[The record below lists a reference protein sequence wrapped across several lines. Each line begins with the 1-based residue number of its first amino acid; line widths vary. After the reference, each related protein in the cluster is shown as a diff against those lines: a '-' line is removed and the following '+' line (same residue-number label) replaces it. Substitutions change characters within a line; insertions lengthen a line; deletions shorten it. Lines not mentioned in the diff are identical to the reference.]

1 MINYGVFEKKI
12 LLVRIL
18 ILRIIHQY
26 CGSYELKREQKGTDH
41 NVGILVEKFQKL
53 LQAPEAA
60 FKASAK

>member
-1 MINYGVFEKKI
+1 MINYRVFEKTPHGANPDFG
-12 LLVRIL
+12 
-18 ILRIIHQY
+18 IIHQY

>member
-1 MINYGVFEKKI
+1 MINYGVFKKNPPGANHDFGN
-12 LLVRIL
+12 
-18 ILRIIHQY
+18 IHQY

>member
-1 MINYGVFEKKI
+1 MINYRVFEKNPHGANPDFG
-12 LLVRIL
+12 
-18 ILRIIHQY
+18 IIHQY
-26 CGSYELKREQKGTDH
+26 WGSYELKKEQKGTDH

>member
-1 MINYGVFEKKI
+1 M
-12 LLVRIL
+12 VRIL
-18 ILRIIHQY
+18 ILGLFTNTVDLMSWR
-26 CGSYELKREQKGTDH
+26 GNKNGTDH